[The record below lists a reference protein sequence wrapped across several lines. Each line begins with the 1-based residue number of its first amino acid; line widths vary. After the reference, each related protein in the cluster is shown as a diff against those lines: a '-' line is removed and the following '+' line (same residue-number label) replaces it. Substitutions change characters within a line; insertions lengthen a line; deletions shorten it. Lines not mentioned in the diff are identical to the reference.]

1 MSNIWYDYRNFKI
14 AIIKT
19 YESTEDRIA
28 RGSVDAAVVGYYF
41 YIWQRPEQG
50 QGLRQ
55 VLTTV
60 DYPTETEAV
69 AKAQEA
75 IDLWASMHEAKNNQV
90 CEAMGVS
97 GIPERNTR
105 GSAAKTGSIKQSS
118 FLSNDL
124 QGNS

>member
-1 MSNIWYDYRNFKI
+1 MSNIWHDYRNFKI
-14 AIIKT
+14 AINKT

-75 IDLWASMHEAKNNQV
+75 IDTIINSYPKLPAELLVDTRWADTKWD
-90 CEAMGVS
+90 
-97 GIPERNTR
+97 R
-105 GSAAKTGSIKQSS
+105 
-118 FLSNDL
+118 LDD
-124 QGNS
+124 

>member
-1 MSNIWYDYRNFKI
+1 MSNIWHDYRNFKI
-14 AIIKT
+14 AINKT

-50 QGLRQ
+50 QGLRR
-55 VLTTV
+55 VRHLTTV

-75 IDLWASMHEAKNNQV
+75 IDA
-90 CEAMGVS
+90 
-97 GIPERNTR
+97 I
-105 GSAAKTGSIKQSS
+105 I
-118 FLSNDL
+118 
-124 QGNS
+124 NSLD